1 MLRPLAIVLM
11 MLAAHLAWA
20 DEKPFYLSLET
31 PPAPELSPTEALAA
45 FSIAPG
51 FNIELVA
58 AEPLT
63 EDPVAI
69 AWDEFGHLYVV
80 EMRGFMP
87 DAYGTGDR
95 EPVGT
100 VVRLIDTDKDGKFD
114 LRQVLLDHLVLPRA
128 IAIVNEGL
136 LIGEPPNLW
145 LCPSQSGSS
154 KDIDCQK
161 KISLSNYGD
170 QPGNVEHAENGLLMA
185 IDNWI
190 YNAKSDRRMR
200 IQNGSLVVEP
210 TLFRGQWGITQDN
223 QGLLYYNTNSNF
235 LLGDLY
241 DAQPVIK
248 AGNSGG
254 RGLNTQISKNDQVF
268 SVRVNPGVNRAYVPG
283 VLREDGRLNKPTSA
297 SGMTYYRG
305 DQFPET
311 NRQDVFVAEPAG
323 NVVVQLRLLRG
334 DLDLSTDHIL
344 YEDKKWGQREFL
356 ASTDERFRPVDVD
369 VGPDGAL
376 YVVDMYRG
384 IIQDQIFLSDELR
397 AQALS
402 RGLDE
407 PIGMGRIW
415 RVTAAE
421 GKLKAAPPQFSLSGR
436 KLLKHLESSNG
447 WVRDTA
453 QRLLIVAKGRGIDR
467 GLRRLAAGD
476 NELAALHAIWT
487 LEGRDRLNRRTV
499 AKALE
504 SNSPMIQLAAMRAGY
519 KQISTETLLNLATQS
534 DHASISHHAT
544 LYLADSNHRENVV
557 DYLVGRLLQNDTDGL
572 ERTAIQAASRDNEL
586 ALIDAISAQG
596 WNQAKE
602 KSTHLI
608 KDLISQSFRASPQ
621 KGDLLL
627 DYVMSQE
634 QPWLQETLLAGLF
647 EVTRDESFKRVV
659 LAEEHR
665 LFADP
670 PDDIWPAISKVR
682 TAFTWEGDD
691 LAENAT
697 PLSPAQRSRK
707 KMGADY
713 YGSRCAICHGS
724 DGKGIASLAP
734 PLAQSEWVT
743 GPSEKLARIVL
754 HGMQGPIT
762 VKGESWDKVMPGH
775 AGLADF
781 DDNTASGLLTYL
793 HRTWGHSGRVIEPGF
808 IQQVRH
814 ETADRSD
821 LWTAEELADIEIN
834 THYRQYAGTY
844 AGGGFTLK
852 FTYDDGGLMVQSVFF
867 NGPMREEK
875 DDHFLFEPRN
885 FRVEFVR
892 GKAGMVEAIRIAI
905 MDGIELP
912 RISD

>member
-1 MLRPLAIVLM
+1 MLSLVDLT
-11 MLAAHLAWA
+11 WA

-31 PPAPELSPTEALAA
+31 PPAPELSPAEALAA

-69 AWDEFGHLYVV
+69 AWDEIGHLYVV

-87 DAYGTGDR
+87 DAYGNGDK
-95 EPVGT
+95 EPVGA
-100 VVRLIDTDKDGKFD
+100 VVRLIDTDNDGKFD

-154 KDIDCQK
+154 KGIDCQK
-161 KISLSNYGD
+161 KIRLANYGD

-190 YNAKSDRRMR
+190 YNAKSNRRMR
-200 IQNGSLVVEP
+200 IQEGRLVIEP

-254 RGLNTQISKNDQVF
+254 SGLNTQISKKDQVF
-268 SVRVNPGVNRAYVPG
+268 AVRVNPGVNRAYVPG
-283 VLREDGRLNKPTSA
+283 VLRTDGRLDKPTSA

-305 DQFPET
+305 DQFPEAY
-311 NRQDVFVAEPAG
+311 RQDVFVTEPAG
-323 NVVVQLRLLRG
+323 NVVVQLRLMRE

-344 YEDKKWGQREFL
+344 YEDEKWGKREFL

-384 IIQDQIFLSDELR
+384 IIQDQVFLSDELR
-397 AQALS
+397 AQALL

-415 RVTAAE
+415 RITAAE
-421 GKLKAAPPQFSLSGR
+421 DKLKAAQPQFSSNRR
-436 KLLKHLESSNG
+436 KLLKHLESNNG

-453 QRLLIVAKGRGIDR
+453 QRLLIATTVRGIDR

-476 NELAALHAIWT
+476 NEVAAVHAIWT
-487 LEGRDRLNRRTV
+487 LEGRGTLNRRTLTKV
-499 AKALE
+499 LDND
-504 SNSPMIQLAAMRAGY
+504 SSMVQLAAVRAGY
-519 KQISTETLLNLATQS
+519 ELLSAEALLSLATQS
-534 DHASISHHAT
+534 DHSSISHHAT
-544 LYLADSNHRENVV
+544 MYLADSNRRDDVIEH
-557 DYLVGRLLQNDTDGL
+557 LVNRLLKNDPDGL
-572 ERTAIQAASRDNEL
+572 ERMAIQAASRGNEL
-586 ALIDAISAQG
+586 VLIDAITAKG
-596 WNQAKE
+596 WNQTNE
-602 KSTHLI
+602 KSTHFI

-621 KGDLLL
+621 NSVNLL
-627 DYVMSQE
+627 DYVMKEE
-634 QPWLQETLLAGLF
+634 QPWLQETMLAGLF
-647 EVTRDESFKRVV
+647 EVTRDASFKRIV
-659 LAEEHR
+659 LGEEHS

-670 PDDIWPAISKVR
+670 PDETWPAISKVR
-682 TAFTWEGDD
+682 SAFTWKGDD

-707 KMGADY
+707 KMGQDY
-713 YGSRCAICHGS
+713 YLSRCAICHGG

-734 PLAQSEWVT
+734 PLAESEWVT
-743 GPSEKLARIVL
+743 GPSERLARIVL
-754 HGMQGPIT
+754 QGLQGPIT
-762 VKGESWDKVMPGH
+762 VKGEAWDKVMPGH
-775 AGLADF
+775 AGLAGF
-781 DDNTASGLLTYL
+781 DDNSASGLLTYL
-793 HRTWGHSGRVIEPGF
+793 HRAWGHSGRVIEPEF
-808 IQQVRH
+808 IQQVRQ
-814 ETADRSD
+814 ETADRLS

-834 THYRQYAGTY
+834 THYRQYTGTY
-844 AGGGFTLK
+844 GGGAFMLK
-852 FTYDDGGLMVQSVFF
+852 FTYDGRGLAVQSVFF

-875 DDHFLFEPRN
+875 DDHFFFEPRD
-885 FRVEFVR
+885 FRVEFIR
-892 GKAGMVEAIRIAI
+892 SKAGMVKAIRIA
-905 MDGIELP
+905 MQGGIELP

>member
-1 MLRPLAIVLM
+1 MLLT
-11 MLAAHLAWA
+11 AHLTWA
-20 DEKPFYLSLET
+20 EEEPFYLSLET
-31 PPAPELSPTEALAA
+31 PPAPELSPSDALAA

-69 AWDEFGHLYVV
+69 AWDEIGNLYVA

-87 DAYGTGDR
+87 DAYGTGDK

-100 VVRLIDTDKDGKFD
+100 VVRLIDTDDDGKFD
-114 LRQVLLDHLVLPRA
+114 QRQVLLDHLVLPRA

-154 KDIDCQK
+154 KDIDCEK
-161 KISLSNYGD
+161 KISLANYGD
-170 QPGNVEHAENGLLMA
+170 QPGNVEHAENGLLLA

-190 YNAKSDRRMR
+190 YNAKSNRRMR
-200 IQNGSLVVEP
+200 IQDGSLVVEP

-254 RGLNTQISKNDQVF
+254 PGLNTQISKNDQVF
-268 SVRVNPGVNRAYVPG
+268 AVRVNPGVNRAYVPG
-283 VLREDGRLNKPTSA
+283 VLRADGRLDKPTSA

-323 NVVVQLRLLRG
+323 NVVVQLRLLREG
-334 DLDLSTDHIL
+334 LDLSADHIL
-344 YEDKKWGQREFL
+344 YEDEKWGQREFL

-415 RVTAAE
+415 RITATE
-421 GKLKAAPPQFSLSGR
+421 GKSKAAPVRFSASGR
-436 KLLKHLESSNG
+436 KLLKLLRSNNG
-447 WVRDTA
+447 WVRDTT
-453 QRLLIVAKGRGIDR
+453 QRLLLVAKGRGIDN

-476 NELAALHAIWT
+476 NKNAALHAIWT
-487 LEGRDRLNRRTV
+487 LQGRGALDRRTL
-499 AKALE
+499 AKALDN
-504 SNSPMIQLAAMRAGY
+504 NSPIIQIAAMRAGY
-519 KQISTETLLNLATQS
+519 KLLSTETLLNLATQS
-534 DHASISHHAT
+534 DHALISHHAT
-544 LYLADSNHRENVV
+544 MYLADNNDRKEVIE
-557 DYLVGRLLQNDTDGL
+557 YLVSRLVKGDPGSL
-572 ERTAIQAASRDNEL
+572 ERTAIQAAGRENEL
-586 ALIDAISAQG
+586 TLINAISTLG
-596 WNQAKE
+596 WNQTKE
-602 KSTHLI
+602 TSTNFI

-621 KGDLLL
+621 KGKLLL
-627 DYVMSQE
+627 DYIMSEE
-634 QPWLQETLLAGLF
+634 QPWLQQTLLAGLF
-647 EVTRDESFKRVV
+647 EVTRDKSFKRVV
-659 LAEEHR
+659 LDDEHR
-665 LFADP
+665 LFANQ

-682 TAFTWEGDD
+682 SAFTWKGDD
-691 LAENAT
+691 LAENAI

-707 KMGADY
+707 ELGEAY
-713 YGSRCAICHGS
+713 YLSRCAICHGG

-734 PLAQSEWVT
+734 PLVQSEWVT

-762 VKGESWDKVMPGH
+762 VKGEAWDKVMPGH
-775 AGLADF
+775 AGLEGF
-781 DDNTASGLLTYL
+781 NDDTTSGLLTYL

-814 ETADRSD
+814 ETADRSN
-821 LWTAEELADIEIN
+821 LWTAEELAEIEIN
-834 THYRQYAGTY
+834 THYRQYTGTY
-844 AGGGFTLK
+844 GGGGFTLK
-852 FTYDDGGLMVQSVFF
+852 FTYDGRGLMVQSVFF
-867 NGPMREEK
+867 NGPMQEEK
-875 DDHFLFEPRN
+875 KDHFFFEPRD
-885 FRVEFVR
+885 FRIEFIWGKTGTVKAVR
-892 GKAGMVEAIRIAI
+892 VAMQG
-905 MDGIELP
+905 GIELP

>member
-1 MLRPLAIVLM
+1 MHALAIVLI
-11 MLAAHLAWA
+11 LLTVHLAQA

-69 AWDEFGHLYVV
+69 AWDEIGNLYVV

-87 DAYGTGDR
+87 DAYGTGDK

-100 VVRLIDTDKDGKFD
+100 VVKLIDTDNDGKFD
-114 LRQVLLDHLVLPRA
+114 LRRVLLDHLVLPRA

-154 KDIDCQK
+154 KDIDCEK
-161 KISLSNYGD
+161 KIRLSNYGD
-170 QPGNVEHAENGLLMA
+170 QPGNVEHAENGLLLA

-190 YNAKSDRRMR
+190 YNAKSNRRMR

-248 AGNSGG
+248 AGTSGG
-254 RGLNTQISKNDQVF
+254 PGLNTQISKNDQVF
-268 SVRVNPGVNRAYVPG
+268 AVRVNPGVNRAYVPG
-283 VLREDGRLNKPTSA
+283 VLREDGRLDKPTSA

-305 DQFPET
+305 DQFPEEY
-311 NRQDVFVAEPAG
+311 RRDIFVAEPAG
-323 NVVVQLRLLRG
+323 NVVVQLRLQRDG
-334 DLDLSTDHIL
+334 LDLSTEHML
-344 YEDKKWGQREFL
+344 YEDEAWGQREFL

-369 VGPDGAL
+369 VGPEGAL

-415 RVTAAE
+415 RITAGE
-421 GKLKAAPPQFSLSGR
+421 SKLKASPPRFSSSGR
-436 KLLKHLESSNG
+436 KLLKHLKNNNG

-453 QRLLIVAKGRGIDR
+453 QRLLLVAKDRGIDN
-467 GLRRLAAGD
+467 GLRRLATAD
-476 NELAALHAIWT
+476 NEKAALHAIWT
-487 LEGRDRLNRRTV
+487 LEGRGSLDRRTL
-499 AKALE
+499 AKILD
-504 SNSPMIQLAAMRAGY
+504 NGNPIVQLAAIRAGY
-519 KQISTETLLNLATQS
+519 KLLSTEALLHLASQS
-534 DHASISHHAT
+534 EHASISHHAT
-544 LYLADSNHRENVV
+544 MYLADRNGREDVIE
-557 DYLVGRLLQNDTDGL
+557 YLVNHLIKDDPSNLQ
-572 ERTAIQAASRDNEL
+572 RTAIQAAGRDNEL
-586 ALIDAISAQG
+586 TLINAISTLG
-596 WNQAKE
+596 WNKQRE
-602 KSTHLI
+602 KSTLFI
-608 KDLISQSFRASPQ
+608 KDLTSQSFRASPQ
-621 KGDLLL
+621 KSDLLL
-627 DYVMSQE
+627 DYVMSEE
-634 QPWLQETLLAGLF
+634 QTWLQETLLAGLF
-647 EVTRDESFKRVV
+647 EVTRDESFKRIV
-659 LAEEHR
+659 LDNEHR
-665 LFADP
+665 LFTDP

-682 TAFTWEGDD
+682 SAFTWKGDD

-707 KMGADY
+707 NTGEAY
-713 YGSRCAICHGS
+713 YLSRCAICHGS

-743 GPSEKLARIVL
+743 GPSERLARIIL
-754 HGMQGPIT
+754 QGMQGPIT
-762 VKGESWDKVMPGH
+762 VKGQAWDKVMPGH
-775 AGLADF
+775 ADLEGF
-781 DDNTASGLLTYL
+781 NDDTASGLLTYL
-793 HRTWGHSGRVIEPGF
+793 HRAWGHSGNVIEPGF

-814 ETADRSD
+814 ETADRSN
-821 LWTAEELADIEIN
+821 LWTAEELAEIEIN
-834 THYRQYAGTY
+834 THYRQYTGTY
-844 AGGGFTLK
+844 GGGGFTLK
-852 FTYDDGGLMVQSVFF
+852 FTYDGRGLMVQSVFF
-867 NGPMREEK
+867 NGPMQEEK
-875 DDHFLFEPRN
+875 KDHFFFEPRD
-885 FRVEFVR
+885 FRIEFIWGKTGTVTAVR
-892 GKAGMVEAIRIAI
+892 VAMQG
-905 MDGIELP
+905 GIELP
-912 RISD
+912 RVSN

>member
-1 MLRPLAIVLM
+1 MHALAIVLI
-11 MLAAHLAWA
+11 LLTVHLAWA

-45 FSIAPG
+45 FAIAPG

-69 AWDEFGHLYVV
+69 AWDEIGNLYVA

-87 DAYGTGDR
+87 DAYGIGDK

-100 VVRLIDTDKDGKFD
+100 VVKLMDTDNDGEFD

-145 LCPSQSGSS
+145 LCPSQTGAS

-161 KISLSNYGD
+161 KIRLANYGD

-241 DAQPVIK
+241 DAQPVIE

-254 RGLNTQISKNDQVF
+254 PGLNTQISKQDQVF
-268 SVRVNPGVNRAYVPG
+268 AVRVNPGVNRAYVPG
-283 VLREDGRLNKPTSA
+283 VLREDGRLDKPTSA

-305 DQFPET
+305 DQFPQAY
-311 NRQDVFVAEPAG
+311 RQDVFVAEPAG
-323 NVVVQLRLLRG
+323 NVVVQLRLLPK
-334 DLDLSTDHIL
+334 DLDRNTDHIL
-344 YEDKKWGQREFL
+344 YEDEKWGQREFL

-376 YVVDMYRG
+376 YIVDMYRG
-384 IIQDQIFLSDELR
+384 IIQDQMFLSDELR

-415 RVTAAE
+415 RITAAN
-421 GKLKAAPPQFSLSGR
+421 GKIKKPPPQFSASGR
-436 KLLKHLESSNG
+436 KLLKHLEDNNG

-453 QRLLIVAKGRGIDR
+453 QRLLLAAKDPGIDR
-467 GLRRLAAGD
+467 GLRKLATGA
-476 NELAALHAIWT
+476 NEFAAVHAIWT
-487 LEGRDRLNRRTV
+487 LEGRGTLDRRTLT
-499 AKALE
+499 KALD
-504 SNSPMIQLAAMRAGY
+504 NNNPVIQLAAMRAGRN
-519 KQISTETLLNLATQS
+519 LLSAEELLKLAIHS
-534 DHASISHHAT
+534 DQASISHHAT
-544 LYLADSNHRENVV
+544 LYLAASNGRGDVIK
-557 DYLVGRLLQNDTDGL
+557 YLVSRLMGNDPSSLQQ
-572 ERTAIQAASRDNEL
+572 TAIQAASRQNEL
-586 ALIDAISAQG
+586 TIIDAISAQG
-596 WNQAKE
+596 WNQVNE
-602 KSTHLI
+602 KSTHFI
-608 KDLISQSFRASPQ
+608 KGLISQSFRASPQ
-621 KGDLLL
+621 NGNLLL
-627 DYVMSQE
+627 DYVMAEE
-634 QPWLQETLLAGLF
+634 QPWLQETMLAGLF
-647 EVTRDESFKRVV
+647 DVTRDERFKRVV
-659 LAEEHR
+659 LDEEHR
-665 LFADP
+665 LFANP
-670 PDDIWPAISKVR
+670 PDKIWPAISKVR
-682 TAFTWEGDD
+682 SAFTWEGDN

-707 KMGADY
+707 KMGEDY
-713 YGSRCAICHGS
+713 YLSRCGICHGR
-724 DGKGIASLAP
+724 DGKGIAALGP
-734 PLAQSEWVT
+734 PLAESEWVT
-743 GPSEKLARIVL
+743 GPSERLARIIL
-754 HGMQGPIT
+754 QGLQGPIT
-762 VKGESWDKVMPGH
+762 VKGQAWNSVMPGH

-781 DDNTASGLLTYL
+781 DDDTASGLLTYL
-793 HRTWGHSGRVIEPGF
+793 HRAWGHSGRVIEPRF

-814 ETADRSD
+814 ETAGRSK
-821 LWTAEELADIEIN
+821 LWTAQELTDIEIN
-834 THYRQYAGTY
+834 THYRQYSGTY
-844 AGGGFTLK
+844 GGSNFTLK
-852 FTYDDGGLMVQSVFF
+852 FTYDGRGLMVQSVFF

-875 DDHFLFEPRN
+875 DDHFFFEPRD
-885 FRVEFVR
+885 FRIEFVW
-892 GKAGMVEAIRIAI
+892 GKTGKVTAVRLAMQGGV
-905 MDGIELP
+905 ELP
-912 RISD
+912 RVSD